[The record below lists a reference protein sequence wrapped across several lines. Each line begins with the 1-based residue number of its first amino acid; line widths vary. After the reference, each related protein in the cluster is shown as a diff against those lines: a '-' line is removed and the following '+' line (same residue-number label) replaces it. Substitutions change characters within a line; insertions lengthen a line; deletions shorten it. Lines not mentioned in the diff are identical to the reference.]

1 MNVLT
6 LLSLAVLAQSP
17 QEQTLRR
24 FALVVGANDG
34 GPGRV
39 TLRYAGTDA
48 SSVASVMTQLGGV
61 DPRDVSA
68 LQDPT
73 VDDLSAGLEK
83 LSGQLT
89 EAAKSKARLEVFFY
103 YSGHSDEEGLLLKG
117 GKLGY
122 GPLRKRLEAL
132 PAEVKIAVLD
142 SCASGALTLLK
153 GGAPRPSFLVD
164 ASSLLTGHAFLT
176 SASADESAQE
186 SERLKASIFTHY
198 FLSGLRGAADVSRD
212 GKVTLTEAYQY
223 AFAQTL
229 ARSTKTQAGPQ
240 RPGYDIQLVGSGD
253 LVLTD
258 VRASTSRLVLDS
270 DLGGRVYVLGAGGN
284 LVVEVAKLKGKPVE
298 LGLEPGEYKVVVD
311 EGEQHVGEAKV
322 LLASQQSQSLS
333 TGGLVAA
340 SLEPTVLRGD
350 DERPY
355 LPVDVSFFPPVSMGG
370 MLARAPKTN
379 FELGVVGSR
388 VGSLRGVGVSSA
400 FGWYE
405 DDVLGLAVAGAF
417 LKAGSTH
424 ALAVSG
430 GALVSSGT
438 TDGLIVSPVVIAG
451 GDTHGLVVGAANVSL
466 SNLTGLQVGAV
477 NFVRGDVVGFQPGA
491 VSFTGGHFKGLQ
503 AGTIAFA
510 GGGLTG
516 LQLGVVNIGGDVVG
530 AQLGV
535 INIASMVHG
544 TQLGVLNIAQE
555 SDASIGLIDIIT
567 RGHFHLTAWG
577 NETSVVNLA
586 VKMGG
591 ERVYTLLSVGVDP
604 SRVGKAYL
612 SYGAG
617 LGVRHR
623 IGNWYG
629 ELELTASDPHQVGAT
644 WRSDFLDAGLRL
656 NIGYQLAEGF
666 AVFAGP
672 QMHTLIAF
680 EDLPAT
686 RLAPYSI
693 EWGSRVALVP
703 GVVLGV
709 QLF

>member
-6 LLSLAVLAQSP
+6 LLSIAVLAQSP

-48 SSVASVMTQLGGV
+48 TSVASVMTQLGGV

-73 VDDLSAGLEK
+73 VDDLSAGLDK

-322 LLASQQSQSLS
+322 LLATQQSQSLS
-333 TGGLVAA
+333 SGGLVAA

-370 MLARAPKTN
+370 MLARAPKVS

-388 VGSLRGVGVSSA
+388 AGSLKGVGVSSA

-405 DDVLGLAVAGAF
+405 GEMAGLAVAGAF
-417 LKAGSTH
+417 LKAGSTK

-430 GALVSSGT
+430 GALVSTGDT
-438 TDGLIVSPVVIAG
+438 AGLLVSPVTIAG
-451 GDTHGLVVGAANVSL
+451 GDVYGLSVGAANVGL
-466 SNLTGLQVGAV
+466 SNLTGVQVGAV
-477 NFVRGDVVGFQPGA
+477 NFVRGDMTGMQ
-491 VSFTGGHFKGLQ
+491 VSAAAYAGGHFKGLQ
-503 AGTIAFA
+503 AAPIAIA
-510 GGGLTG
+510 GSLTG
-516 LQLGVVNIGGDVVG
+516 AQLGVVNIGGEIEG

-535 INIASMVHG
+535 INIASIVHG
-544 TQLGVLNIAQE
+544 TQIGVLNIAQE
-555 SDASIGLIDIIT
+555 SDASIGLLDIIT

-577 NETSVVNLA
+577 NETSVLNLA

-591 ERVYTLLSVGVDP
+591 ERVYTLLTVGVDP

-629 ELELTASDPHQVGAT
+629 ELELTASDPHQVGST

-656 NIGYQLAEGF
+656 NVGYQLTDGF

-680 EDLPAT
+680 EDLPAS

-703 GVVLGV
+703 GVVLGL